1 MDRLVDEIDMKCDV
15 TERKNRGRKIF
26 LIASAKKSELLPR
39 RLESLY
45 MRKEKFRRLQ
55 REGEYLRE
63 ASIEA
68 RGLLRKPHSSRS

>member
-1 MDRLVDEIDMKCDV
+1 MDGLVDEIDMKCDV

-39 RLESLY
+39 RL
-45 MRKEKFRRLQ
+45 R

-63 ASIEA
+63 ASFEA
-68 RGLLRKPHSSRS
+68 RGVT